1 MKIDDEEFKIET
13 FEYAIQGQG
22 LRMSLSISD
31 SEVMLAD
38 NDPEFKK
45 HIRQKLAFALAE
57 KILQSNLCEI
67 TQWQDHTSLTRNVGI
82 RCYLVPNND
91 VKILRYHHE
100 NLHR

>member
-1 MKIDDEEFKIET
+1 MKIDNEEFKIET

-22 LRMSLSISD
+22 LRLFLSMSD
-31 SEVMLAD
+31 SEVILAED
-38 NDPEFKK
+38 DPEFKK
-45 HIRQKLAFALAE
+45 HIRQKLALALAE

-67 TQWQDHTSLTRNVGI
+67 TQWQDPVQFTRNVGI

-91 VKILRYHHE
+91 VKILRTHHA